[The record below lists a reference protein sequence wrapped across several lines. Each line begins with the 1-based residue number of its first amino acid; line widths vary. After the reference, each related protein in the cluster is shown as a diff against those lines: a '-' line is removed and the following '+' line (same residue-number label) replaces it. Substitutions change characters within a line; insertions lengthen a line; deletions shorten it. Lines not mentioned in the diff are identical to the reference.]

1 MVVAL
6 LVVNSMRIVAQWTA
20 MYHILHNFAQD
31 TVGSVLVKIAAGA
44 VGCKEALTQ
53 TAVRKSLGCQRTSHL
68 MLPRLHCAVKLLA
81 HRGIQAKRT

>member
-1 MVVAL
+1 MVVALLVVAL

-31 TVGSVLVKIAAGA
+31 T

>member
-1 MVVAL
+1 MVVALLVVAL

-53 TAVRKSLGCQRTSHL
+53 TAVRKSRLPAHFASHVAEIAL
-68 MLPRLHCAVKLLA
+68 CCEVVGA
-81 HRGIQAKRT
+81 